1 MMRKIAK
8 MKQLFARPEANTSLK
23 FKKSESGQGLVE
35 LAFSLIIIL
44 ILLAGIVDISRTIMT
59 KMQLQDAAEEGV
71 VYAMSFPKYCTQIQY
86 RVLQNLSKVKN
97 ATLGSIVITYTNIS
111 TGVSVPC
118 TSATGDLKGQLIKV
132 SIANSFPVS
141 MPFLGKVVGSTRTI
155 SVEAKGIVIKSN

>member
-1 MMRKIAK
+1 
-8 MKQLFARPEANTSLK
+8 MKRLFRLIKRLSVSKAENPRQHK
-23 FKKSESGQGLVE
+23 RGESGQGMVE
-35 LAFSLIIIL
+35 LAISLIVIL
-44 ILLAGIVDISRTIMT
+44 VILAGIVDISRTIMT

-71 VYAMSFPKYCTQIQY
+71 VYAMAFPKNCTQIQY
-86 RVLQNLSKVKN
+86 RVLQNLSKVKS
-97 ATLGSIVITYTNIS
+97 ATLGSVVITYTTIS

-141 MPFLGKVVGSTRTI
+141 MPFLGTVVGSSRTI